1 MLESACSQ
9 RVVVSFLHVLRFTP
23 QSKTSIP
30 AVTSSRCLQPFLSGA
45 KCPSPP
51 NRMGEPILAT
61 KKTIV
66 TSTLAQISASNIWTR
81 ECSKNGC
88 FFVVVITINALCN
101 HQYFHKQQGTGQR
114 STLSFVDDY

>member
-1 MLESACSQ
+1 MVSQRGGPGFSFCVGRVLSMLESACSQ

-51 NRMGEPILAT
+51 NRMGEPILT
-61 KKTIV
+61 
-66 TSTLAQISASNIWTR
+66 TL
-81 ECSKNGC
+81 
-88 FFVVVITINALCN
+88 
-101 HQYFHKQQGTGQR
+101 
-114 STLSFVDDY
+114 